1 LRAGAEGKT
10 RRGFFNALASDPE
23 LRELAKENSYHFATL
38 VGLACTHLSAESP

>member
-1 LRAGAEGKT
+1 MQ
-10 RRGFFNALASDPE
+10 RGRPVEVFFNALASDPE